1 LKKLKQLFSA
11 GKPIPALLL
20 VFGIILAFNG
30 VYYMMR
36 FGGYDFSFFQNETII
51 LIPNFLVGSLLW
63 IIGGTTAG
71 INYLLYNGKLTLQRS
86 KVTFEREKTNL
97 FWAGLIILSLAS
109 LSLFSC
115 VWSLHYSSFDWTR
128 SFLNSFP
135 QFLGLLA
142 YILIGL
148 YMMKS
153 GVKRIPSSTQK

>member
-1 LKKLKQLFSA
+1 
-11 GKPIPALLL
+11 
-20 VFGIILAFNG
+20 
-30 VYYMMR
+30 M
-36 FGGYDFSFFQNETII
+36 
-51 LIPNFLVGSLLW
+51 W
-63 IIGGTTAG
+63 IIGSTTAG
-71 INYLLYNGKLTLQRS
+71 INYLLYYGKLKLQRS
-86 KVTFEREKTNL
+86 RVTFEGEKTNL
-97 FWAGLIILSLAS
+97 FWAGLVILSLAS

-115 VWSLHYSSFDWTR
+115 VWSLQYASFNWTR